1 MKGPDG
7 KLRVCHPVLFSVAMD
22 YPEACLFT
30 QVQSGRECP
39 VCVVTEDDFDDL
51 SQGFE
56 FWNPSSMPRTI
67 SGVRLHDENSTVI
80 DLHKIGIVDK
90 KVSE

>member
-1 MKGPDG
+1 
-7 KLRVCHPVLFSVAMD
+7 MD

-39 VCVVTEDDFDDL
+39 VCIVTEDDFDDL
-51 SQGFE
+51 LQGFE
-56 FWNPSSMPRTI
+56 FWNPSLIPRTI
-67 SGVRLHDENSTVI
+67 NRVMLPDENSTAI
-80 DLHKIGIVDK
+80 DLHKIGSMDK